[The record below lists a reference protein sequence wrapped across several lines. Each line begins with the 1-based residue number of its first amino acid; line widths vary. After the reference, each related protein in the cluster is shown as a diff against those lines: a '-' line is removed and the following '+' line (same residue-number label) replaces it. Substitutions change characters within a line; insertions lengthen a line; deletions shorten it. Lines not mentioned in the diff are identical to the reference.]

1 MFVKKLTVA
10 VAVFTA
16 TASAFAQQSEFVAP
30 DAGIKSTLTRAEVR
44 QEMLK
49 AYGAHSMVQQQHTGQ
64 DPVYA
69 KGEHSRAEVR
79 AEAAE
84 AARQYQAGDASNP
97 YFG

>member
-1 MFVKKLTVA
+1 
-10 VAVFTA
+10 
-16 TASAFAQQSEFVAP
+16 
-30 DAGIKSTLTRAEVR
+30 
-44 QEMLK
+44 MLK

-69 KGEHSRAEVR
+69 KGERSRAEVR
-79 AEAAE
+79 AEAAK

>member
-1 MFVKKLTVA
+1 MFVKKLIVA

-30 DAGIKSTLTRAEVR
+30 DAGVKSTLSRAEVR
-44 QEMLK
+44 REMLK

-64 DPVYA
+64 DPFYA
-69 KGEHSRAEVR
+69 KGERSRSEVR
-79 AEAAE
+79 AEAAK
-84 AARQYQAGDASNP
+84 AARQYHAGDVTNP